1 MTTTTSTAPLF
12 GVRTAPE
19 RRCSFRLMS
28 YAPNGDETEHQFNA
42 RAELDASTALAATRS
57 GTDGGDASFISRFLI
72 RALVDDDGVS
82 SQAQPEP
89 VLEDDEEDPDQLAT
103 LVRSRET
110 PELHPGEWEID
121 GKTFPSRS
129 LALQHA
135 NEHGS
140 STRRFARLMDD
151 PFEAVQIDAL
161 RQILQ
166 YVMEQAGSRPLA
178 RSKPSPPRRARTR
191 R

>member
-1 MTTTTSTAPLF
+1 MTTATTAPLF

-19 RRCSFRLMS
+19 RRCDFRLMS
-28 YAPNGDETEHQFNA
+28 YAPDGTETEHHFNA

-57 GTDGGDASFISRFLI
+57 GTDGADASFISRFLI

-82 SQAQPEP
+82 NRAIPEP
-89 VLEDDEEDPDQLAT
+89 VLEDDTDPDQLAT
-103 LVRSRET
+103 LVRARET
-110 PELHPGEWEID
+110 PELHRGEWEMD
-121 GKTFPSRS
+121 GQTFASRS
-129 LALQHA
+129 LAIQHA
-135 NEHGS
+135 DAHGS

-151 PFEAVQIDAL
+151 PFESVQIDAL

-178 RSKPSPPRRARTR
+178 RSKPSPSRRAPKR